1 MVGFCG
7 IQQVLLWPAT
17 TKNPMSHGWQCMLG
31 CDLPS
36 ITDGGCLGYLGDFTV
51 VIQPLDRIPYGSQ
64 CMPEGDLPTALGG
77 GFLGNPGDFIMA
89 IQPLNRIPCPTDHNA
104 CLVVTYPLR

>member
-1 MVGFCG
+1 M
-7 IQQVLLWPAT
+7 P
-17 TKNPMSHGWQCMLG
+17 G

-36 ITDGGCLGYLGDFTV
+36 VTDGGCLGYLGDFTV
-51 VIQPLDRIPYGSQ
+51 AIQPLDRIPHGSQ
-64 CMPEGDLPTALGG
+64 CMPGCDLPTALDG

-89 IQPLNRIPCPTDHNA
+89 IQPLDRIPCPMAHSA

>member
-1 MVGFCG
+1 
-7 IQQVLLWPAT
+7 
-17 TKNPMSHGWQCMLG
+17 MLG

-36 ITDGGCLGYLGDFTV
+36 ITDGGCLGYLGHFTV

-89 IQPLNRIPCPTDHNA
+89 IQPLNRIPCPTAHNA